1 MPRKEGMQ
9 PIHILVSEADR
20 ERIKHFAKAHGYKGI
35 SDYIRHLIEQ
45 NMNEAGETIDLEV
58 DRGGWRGG
66 TSTGNSNT
74 K

>member
-1 MPRKEGMQ
+1 MQ

-20 ERIKHFAKAHGYKGI
+20 DRIKNFAKAHGYKGT

-45 NMNEAGETIDLEV
+45 NMHEAGETIDLEV

-66 TSTGNSNT
+66 TSTAHSDT